1 MFVCSLVRRAVL
13 RLLLRAVLSW
23 LTLALLWVALPF
35 PSREHGHSDKCNY
48 VAHTLRSGN
57 ELTRVYRFE
66 SFGLAEDYDGFAL
79 DYQLNLEDSTLSIS
93 GAEPLPVRQPF
104 AGVHGNEEKTQIVNV
119 TARRGFADGANLPW
133 FPFADAILLSSI
145 IERNPIE
152 LPVKIQWTATESEQ
166 TMEVQTLRSS
176 SLLQIQTSSDDLSTL
191 AAPVPESSESMSPSY
206 TYPIRV
212 AIISVLAPT
221 SIFLNDLFGDK
232 LVDIV
237 MGLMPV
243 FFVGSIVLLVF
254 MLGVSRRRTRTLPS
268 RDSSDAFQGSVAVGQ
283 QESSYLS
290 MTKETEFDIEKN

>member
-1 MFVCSLVRRAVL
+1 MLIVPES
-13 RLLLRAVLSW
+13 
-23 LTLALLWVALPF
+23 
-35 PSREHGHSDKCNY
+35 
-48 VAHTLRSGN
+48 
-57 ELTRVYRFE
+57 RFE

-79 DYQLNLEDSTLSIS
+79 DYQLNLEDSRLSIS

-104 AGVHGNEEKTQIVNV
+104 ADVHGNEDKTQIVNV

-166 TMEVQTLRSS
+166 TMEVRTLRSS

-191 AAPVPESSESMSPSY
+191 AATVPESSESMSPSY

-243 FFVGSIVLLVF
+243 LFIGSIVLLVF
-254 MLGVSRRRTRTLPS
+254 MLGASKRRTLPS
-268 RDSSDAFQGSVAVGQ
+268 SDSSDAFQGSVAVGQ
-283 QESSYLS
+283 QESSDLS
-290 MTKETEFDIEKN
+290 MTKETEFDIEKNW